1 MSTQN
6 NTLKASIGFS
16 HQDKERRFLLL
27 PSRQINQD
35 HDIYLIRSTTSK
47 MLTFTG

>member
-6 NTLKASIGFS
+6 NTLKGSIGFS

-27 PSRQINQD
+27 SSRQINHD
-35 HDIYLIRSTTSK
+35 HEIYLIRSTTSN
-47 MLTFTG
+47 MFG